1 MQERLRHIGNDAA
14 RHGGVSVGR
23 GGFHKDY
30 YEWCAPNAG
39 GFVLDA
45 KDWASKRV
53 LYLVKTVQ
61 YTKEAQA

>member
-1 MQERLRHIGNDAA
+1 MMTVWAVL
-14 RHGGVSVGR
+14 
-23 GGFHKDY
+23 
-30 YEWCAPNAG
+30 G

-45 KDWASKRV
+45 KDWTAKRV

>member
-1 MQERLRHIGNDAA
+1 MIGYA
-14 RHGGVSVGR
+14 VL
-23 GGFHKDY
+23 
-30 YEWCAPNAG
+30 G

-45 KDWASKRV
+45 KDWASKQV